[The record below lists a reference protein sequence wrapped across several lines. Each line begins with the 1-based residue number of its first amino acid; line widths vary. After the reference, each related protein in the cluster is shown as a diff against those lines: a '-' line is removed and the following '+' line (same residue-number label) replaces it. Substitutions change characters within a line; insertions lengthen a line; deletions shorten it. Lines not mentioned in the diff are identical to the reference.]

1 MSAQPDTYRVVPA
14 DLIAPAQYWHD
25 PLQLPLYRRVSRYL
39 ATLNNEEAAHN
50 SSLTADLAQLEQFI
64 MVQWEDDTF
73 IKPKVDRYLI
83 ILITR

>member
-1 MSAQPDTYRVVPA
+1 MLTPDTYKVVTA

-39 ATLNNEEAAHN
+39 ATLNNEEAAH
-50 SSLTADLAQLEQFI
+50 SSITADLAQLEQFI

-73 IKPKVDRYLI
+73 IKPKVDITFRS
-83 ILITR
+83 LITF

>member
-1 MSAQPDTYRVVPA
+1 MVTA

-39 ATLNNEEAAHN
+39 ATLNNEEAAH
-50 SSLTADLAQLEQFI
+50 SSITADLAQLEQFI

-73 IKPKVDRYLI
+73 IKPKVDITFRSLI
-83 ILITR
+83 PF